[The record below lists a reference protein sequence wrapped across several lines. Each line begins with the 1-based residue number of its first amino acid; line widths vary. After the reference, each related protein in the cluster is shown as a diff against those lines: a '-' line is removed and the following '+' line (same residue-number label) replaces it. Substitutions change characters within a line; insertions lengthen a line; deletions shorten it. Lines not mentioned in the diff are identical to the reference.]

1 MSENLFYFMMMVLH
15 VGLGAA
21 AARCHYLKVIEQRDR
36 LLREM
41 SAASDAFGA
50 LRYRQG
56 LLEGRGESNR
66 HLAKLGMGRN

>member
-1 MSENLFYFMMMVLH
+1 MTENMFCFMMLALC
-15 VGLGAA
+15 GCLGWA
-21 AARCHYLKVIEQRDR
+21 AARCHYLKVLEQRDR
-36 LLREM
+36 VLREM

-66 HLAKLGMGRN
+66 HLAKLGLGRN